1 MSKRIILTIL
11 KYLITLLIIFIS
23 YFLSYYIRFEGQIL
37 NSEFILFKNTSI
49 LFLLCFILSD
59 ILFGIERSTFRYTS
73 LRDIQRVG
81 FFALTGNIFA
91 FIFVNLL
98 NINIP
103 RSIFIINFLI
113 LFILISGIRLFY
125 RITWDKFF
133 RLLKKRENVL
143 IIGDG
148 DSAASLQYSILKDH
162 FHQFRIVGFISLDK
176 KRVGDMI
183 NAIPIIGDITTLE
196 YFVKKKNIKYVFIA
210 LDRASNQD
218 MKNIIKTLYNLKIE
232 TRIVPSMFE
241 LIDKNIA
248 LKDLR
253 EIRFEDYLGRE
264 PVNFDI
270 DKIKNMFF
278 RKNILITGAGGSI
291 GSGIARKLIRFK
303 PNKLLLLDISEN
315 NLFKLSMQL
324 NEINSN
330 QIDLIYKVM
339 DIRNSIYL
347 EKLLKENSIDYF
359 IHTAALKHVP
369 FCEDNVREAI
379 SINVYG
385 TLVCLDLAKKYNVE
399 KFVYISTD
407 KAVEPE
413 SIMGATKRIGELLV
427 SFFGQKDNKT
437 KFMIVRFGNVIG
449 SSGNV
454 IEIFSY
460 QLQNKRPITITDKN
474 MARFFMSLDEA
485 INLILESISIGE
497 NKDLFILDMGR
508 PIKIKDLAS
517 DMALF
522 YGRNL
527 KDSDFVYIGK
537 RKGEKLEEKLFN
549 KDEVLIKTDLD
560 KIFRTKISAKE
571 NLLDDV
577 YNLMENIYKYSEEE
591 LKEKLFFIIR

>member
-11 KYLITLLIIFIS
+11 KYLITSLVVFIS
-23 YFLSYYIRFEGQIL
+23 YFLSYYIRFEGNIPTL
-37 NSEFILFKNTSI
+37 EFILFKNTSI
-49 LFLLCFILSD
+49 LFLLCFILCD
-59 ILFGIERSTFRYTS
+59 ILFGIEKSMFRYTS
-73 LRDIQRVG
+73 LRDIERVG
-81 FFALTGNIFA
+81 FFVLTGNIFA
-91 FIFVNLL
+91 FLFINLL

-113 LFILISGIRLFY
+113 LFILISGVRLFY
-125 RITWDKFF
+125 RVIFDKFF

-183 NAIPIIGDITTLE
+183 NAIPIIGDITSLD

-210 LDRASNQD
+210 LDKASNQD
-218 MKNIIKTLYNLKIE
+218 MKNIIKTLYNLRIE

-270 DKIKNMFF
+270 EKIKSMFF
-278 RKNILITGAGGSI
+278 KKNILITGAGGSI
-291 GSGIARKLIRFK
+291 GSGIAKELIKFK

-324 NEINSN
+324 NEINNN
-330 QIDLIYKVM
+330 QVDLIYKVI

-347 EKLLKENSIDYF
+347 EELLEENPIDYF

-369 FCEDNVREAI
+369 FCEDNIREAI
-379 SINVYG
+379 SINIYG
-385 TLVCLDLAKKYNVE
+385 TLVCLNLATKYNVE

-413 SIMGATKRIGELLV
+413 SIMGATKRVGELIV
-427 SFFGQKDNKT
+427 SFFSKKNSKT

-460 QLQNKRPITITDKN
+460 QLQNKKPITITDKN

-485 INLILESISIGE
+485 VKLILESISIGE
-497 NKDLFILDMGR
+497 NGDVFILDMGR

-527 KDSDFVYIGK
+527 KESDFVYIGK
-537 RKGEKLEEKLFN
+537 RKGEKIEERLFN
-549 KDEVLIKTDLD
+549 KDEILIKTDLD
-560 KIFRTKISAKE
+560 KIFKTRISSKE
-571 NLLDDV
+571 NLLDEV
-577 YNLMENIYKYSEEE
+577 NNLIENVYKYSEQE
-591 LKEKLFFIIR
+591 LKERLFFIIK